1 VIGSAW
7 LHLASFAVMLVAIRA
22 VRRWTWLYALSVL
35 PGTLAHEAMHWL
47 AGWLFGARP
56 VSLSILPRGMPDGE
70 LLLGRVLFMRLRW
83 WNAVPVA
90 LAPFLLI
97 PLSAG
102 LLWHSA
108 GWLALAWPSAGL
120 KLLAV
125 QCLLATWPSGRDW
138 RHALAGAAVAGALT
152 LAGLYLYNRLGFAC
166 GDFRARKPAP
176 ADVVL
181 S

>member
-1 VIGSAW
+1 MIGSAW
-7 LHLASFAVMLVAIRA
+7 LHLASFAVMLVATRT

-35 PGTLAHEAMHWL
+35 PGTLAHEAMHWM

-56 VSLSILPRGMPDGE
+56 VSMSILPRRMPDGE

-90 LAPFLLI
+90 LAPFLLL

-108 GWLALAWPSAGL
+108 GWPALAWPSLGL

-138 RHALAGAAVAGALT
+138 WHALGGAAVAGALT
-152 LAGLYLYNRLGFAC
+152 LAGLYLYNRFGFAL
-166 GDFRARKPAP
+166 R
-176 ADVVL
+176 
-181 S
+181 

>member
-1 VIGSAW
+1 
-7 LHLASFAVMLVAIRA
+7 M
-22 VRRWTWLYALSVL
+22 
-35 PGTLAHEAMHWL
+35 
-47 AGWLFGARP
+47 
-56 VSLSILPRGMPDGE
+56 SILPRRMPDGE

-108 GWLALAWPSAGL
+108 GWPALAWPSLGL

-138 RHALAGAAVAGALT
+138 WHALGGAAVAGALT
-152 LAGLYLYNRLGFAC
+152 LAGLYLYNRFGFAL
-166 GDFRARKPAP
+166 R
-176 ADVVL
+176 
-181 S
+181 

>member
-1 VIGSAW
+1 MIGPFW
-7 LHLASFAVMLVAIRA
+7 LHLTSFAALLVPIRA
-22 VRRWTWLYALSVL
+22 MRRWTWLYALAVL
-35 PGTLAHEAMHWL
+35 PGTLAHELMHWL

-56 VSLSILPRGMPDGE
+56 VSLSILPRRMPDGE

-97 PLSAG
+97 PLSVG

-108 GWLALAWPSAGL
+108 GWPALAWPSLGL

-138 RHALAGAAVAGALT
+138 WHALAGAAVAVALT
-152 LAGLYLYNRLGFAC
+152 LAGLYLYNRLGFAL
-166 GDFRARKPAP
+166 R
-176 ADVVL
+176 
-181 S
+181 